1 MSLSININTTYLSKS
16 LVAALAALEHVV
28 HERRDGGTLFKV
40 GISVN
45 PPRRIIG
52 SSSPLEQFFSKPR
65 KFGVM
70 NRDYRW
76 GVTNIYFLF
85 QTDDYSDCQQA
96 ERDMIERLTIVAGDQ
111 ALNEAPGGEGRKAQ
125 SGPYYVYLVH
135 SAG

>member
-1 MSLSININTTYLSKS
+1 MSQSININTTYLSKS
-16 LVAALAALEHVV
+16 LVAAKAALESIV

-52 SSSPLEQFFSKPR
+52 SSSPLEEFFGKPR

-76 GVTNIYFLF
+76 GVSNIYFLF

-96 ERDMIERLTIVAGDQ
+96 EREMIELLLFIAADQ
-111 ALNEAPGGEGRKAQ
+111 ALNEAPGGEGRRAK

-135 SAG
+135 SPG